1 MNTPHDLHA
10 LTGAYAVDALD
21 DLERARFE
29 QHLVTCPDCRAEV
42 DSLREA
48 TALLAETT
56 AAEPP
61 AGLRDRVLADIA
73 TVRPLPPETK
83 QVAAPAPAPAV
94 AATHAA
100 EPHRRFR
107 PALLAAA
114 AAVVVLL
121 GHRRLRRAGRRA
133 RRRQP
138 GTAQISA
145 VDQVLQADDAETYR
159 QVFDD
164 GSEARLVRSPSIG
177 KAVLVTEEMAPPPE
191 GHVYELWLDHEKVG
205 MVPAGLMAE
214 GGEHA
219 VLLEG
224 DAATAIGAGITIEP
238 EGGSEEPT
246 LSDVVTTF
254 SFQQA

>member
-1 MNTPHDLHA
+1 VNTPIDLHA

-21 DLERARFE
+21 ELERARFE
-29 QHLVTCPDCRAEV
+29 QHLAGCPDCRAEV

-48 TALLAETT
+48 TALIAETT
-56 AAEPP
+56 ATAPP
-61 AGLRDRVLADIA
+61 ARLRDRVLADIA
-73 TVRPLPPETK
+73 TVRPLPPEAPRVTP
-83 QVAAPAPAPAV
+83 VPTTPVTAPA
-94 AATHAA
+94 AA

-107 PALLAAA
+107 PSLLAAA

-121 GHRRLRRAGRRA
+121 GTGTYVVTEALRDDTSQAPP
-133 RRRQP
+133 Q
-138 GTAQISA
+138 AQSEVEA
-145 VDQVLQADDAETYR
+145 VLQAEDAESYR

-164 GSEARLVRSPSIG
+164 GSEAKLVRSPSLG
-177 KAVLVTEEMAPPPE
+177 KAVLVTDGMAPPPE

-238 EGGSEEPT
+238 EGGSEKPT